1 MFKYIQFH
9 KECHHTYK
17 DEYLTRK
24 QATEAGN
31 VKRKRIQTAKYSHL
45 EDTAF
50 CMKTENTALKMRTRF
65 QSSNG
70 FLQSFKYRNNI
81 VSMTIPCEHFPG
93 DARIANKCCKIQHK
107 YLNSTCYIKNHCE
120 QKNTVSS
127 AQLNIMRE
135 RCTRRGWCVRQVDY
149 PHESK
154 FIKTLQWTISKY
166 TQITVLKKMATPHT
180 KCRVN
185 H

>member
-1 MFKYIQFH
+1 MFKYIQFN

-24 QATEAGN
+24 QVTDAGI
-31 VKRKRIQTAKYSHL
+31 VKRKTIQTAKYSHL

-81 VSMTIPCEHFPG
+81 VSMAIPCEHFPG
-93 DARIANKCCKIQHK
+93 DAGIDDKC
-107 YLNSTCYIKNHCE
+107 Y
-120 QKNTVSS
+120 
-127 AQLNIMRE
+127 
-135 RCTRRGWCVRQVDY
+135 
-149 PHESK
+149 
-154 FIKTLQWTISKY
+154 
-166 TQITVLKKMATPHT
+166 
-180 KCRVN
+180 
-185 H
+185 